1 MRFKVTYERDEEGW
15 WVATIRSVPGC
26 HTQGRTLAEARR
38 RIREALA
45 VALER
50 PDAARVAEDA
60 ELIDHIRLPTG
71 VAKKLAQST
80 SARKRAAA
88 EEARAQAATR
98 AAALA
103 LTKKG
108 LSLRDT
114 ADLLGLSHQRVQ
126 QITAG

>member
-1 MRFKVTYERDEEGW
+1 
-15 WVATIRSVPGC
+15 
-26 HTQGRTLAEARR
+26 L
-38 RIREALA
+38 
-45 VALER
+45 
-50 PDAARVAEDA
+50 
-60 ELIDHIRLPTG
+60 
-71 VAKKLAQST
+71 QSS
-80 SARKRAAA
+80 SARTRAAV